1 MLLLR
6 FCDVGYRNVYST
18 KATDFCFQVEQKLA
32 GLEGHLSSDKQKQGT
47 AGNDRDSIR
56 ASILDE
62 AVIVCKPL
70 LMLRRSI
77 ILLVTNCLVNVR
89 FSQLSASVA
98 RQFSLN

>member
-1 MLLLR
+1 MNSIHVLEKVVKALSVLIELLLL
-6 FCDVGYRNVYST
+6 FCDVGYLNVCRT
-18 KATDFCFQVEQKLA
+18 KATDFHFQVEQKLA

-77 ILLVTNCLVNVR
+77 ILP
-89 FSQLSASVA
+89 F
-98 RQFSLN
+98 